1 MMTRAIIF
9 FRIAATSL
17 LLCPIRET
25 IWGNAVRNCRQYV
38 LNGISFTWYAAS
50 SFLDLSI
57 IVVILLSCI
66 WTSGCLLSAALVP
79 RTITF

>member
-1 MMTRAIIF
+1 MITRAIIF

-25 IWGNAVRNCRQYV
+25 IWGNAVRNCRQYGSI
-38 LNGISFTWYAAS
+38 GISFTWYVAS

-66 WTSGCLLSAALVP
+66 CTSGCLLSASSVYQP
-79 RTITF
+79 ITF